1 MRLNDYTKH
10 ILAEYVKDMYDA
22 DMISRYGDYMIAGNA
37 VNRRL
42 CGRGFANFFR
52 NCPLNLEE
60 AVDIED
66 IASRLDG
73 EVWVTVSVDGRI
85 GSWFWHGRLVQM
97 GDERFLEQKTVRA
110 AEIQILAVG
119 NVEGGQAAGRRNA
132 VRNLTLPAIAEHI
145 KKPELNSGFS
155 YNTNVSASLSSFCR

>member
-22 DMISRYGDYMIAGNA
+22 GMISRYGAYTIAGN
-37 VNRRL
+37 VINRRVRH
-42 CGRGFANFFR
+42 GGFADFFR

-73 EVWVTVSVDGRI
+73 EVWVTVSADGRDKT
-85 GSWFWHGRLVQM
+85 WFWHGRLVQM
-97 GDERFLEQKTVRA
+97 SDEQFLQLVNNNRKLYGLAESRYTQSEMSRA
-110 AEIQILAVG
+110 ARLLDDEMQYEI
-119 NVEGGQAAGRRNA
+119 
-132 VRNLTLPAIAEHI
+132 
-145 KKPELNSGFS
+145 
-155 YNTNVSASLSSFCR
+155 

>member
-22 DMISRYGDYMIAGNA
+22 GMISRYGAYTIAGN
-37 VNRRL
+37 VINRRL
-42 CGRGFANFFR
+42 RHGGFGDFFR

-73 EVWVTVSVDGRI
+73 EVWVTVSADGRDKT
-85 GSWFWHGRLVQM
+85 WFWHGRLVQM
-97 GDERFLEQKTVRA
+97 SDEQFLQLVNNNRKLYWLTESRYSQSEMSKA
-110 AEIQILAVG
+110 ARLLDDEMQYEI
-119 NVEGGQAAGRRNA
+119 
-132 VRNLTLPAIAEHI
+132 
-145 KKPELNSGFS
+145 
-155 YNTNVSASLSSFCR
+155 